1 MPVPWKMELFIY
13 EKHIAVTVCE
23 KLVKLH
29 KPVEITTNI
38 EKSGNEN
45 ICQYIFE
52 DNVKTAKSYLS
63 FLYF

>member
-1 MPVPWKMELFIY
+1 MPVPWKMELFLY

-23 KLVKLH
+23 KLIKLH

-52 DNVKTAKSYLS
+52 DNVN
-63 FLYF
+63 